1 MSASDNTNG
10 DGRSES
16 PDSSPIST
24 IRPGDEITPSM
35 TRVNPNDS
43 WTHNSDEIKAV
54 PEIEEV
60 PNVQDEKRQAMIR
73 DIGNDSPNTDS
84 RQNDF
89 TPFKLARMAE
99 SKSLDM
105 LEAYGGTESILRGL
119 GTDAKRGL
127 SLSASEI
134 EERQRV
140 YGRNVLPTR
149 KSKTL
154 LQLMWMVLQQKV
166 LVLLSC
172 AAIVAL
178 ALGLFQDFGVER
190 EQYSCGDGSE
200 TCTKPPVDWVKGV
213 AIMIAVAIVVVFSSL
228 NDWQKERQFKELN
241 EKKDDRTVKVIRDGN
256 ETVVNI
262 KDLIVGDVAIL
273 DPGEIAPC
281 DGVFL
286 SGYNVRC
293 DESSI
298 TGESDAIKKVAY
310 AEYRLARASGNIHPH
325 TDCFVIS
332 GSKILEGVGNYVIV
346 AVGELSCNG
355 RIMMAMRSE
364 SDDTPMQKKLK
375 KLADLIAKLATTVSL
390 LLFTVLLIRF
400 FVQLGSNSPPRTS
413 SEKGVAFVDIL
424 VISVSVFVVAIPEGL
439 PLAVTL
445 ALALATRRMTA
456 EKLLVRVLSG
466 CETMA
471 NATVI
476 CTDKTGTLTQN
487 EMAVVAGA
495 VGVRAKFVRR
505 LAENPARSNAGEEP
519 GLKESTEQKERR
531 LKHVDDFSL
540 DESELE
546 KVLSPA
552 LKRCFNEAIC
562 VNSTAFEDM
571 DHVTGERVFVGS
583 KTETALLR
591 FAKELGWPD
600 YQATRA
606 NAKIV
611 QMIPF
616 SSERKA
622 MGVVVETRDGQ
633 WRLYL
638 KGASE
643 ILTKKCTR
651 HVVVAR
657 PDEVAKDNED
667 EIETA
672 AIDNIERDNISR
684 NITFYASQALRTIA
698 VCYRELESWPP
709 KGLDAE
715 GDEVSY
721 DDLAT
726 DLTLIG
732 ITAIEDPLR
741 EGVTEAVAQCRR
753 AGVQVKM
760 CTGDNV
766 LTARSIAQ
774 QCGIYAPGGVV
785 MEGPV
790 FRELDD
796 REMLEV
802 VPKLQVLARS
812 SPEDKKIL
820 VEKLKEL
827 GEVVGVTG
835 DGTNDGPALKT
846 AHVGFSMGLTGTEVA
861 KEASDI
867 ILMDDNFANI
877 VKAIMWGRCVNDA
890 LRKFL
895 QFQISANI
903 TAVLITFISAVART
917 QDNSAL
923 SAVQLLWVNIIMN
936 TFAALALATDPA
948 TPALLDRTP
957 DKMSASLFTVDMY
970 KQILGQAL
978 YQTTIILV
986 FHFAGESIFNL
997 TGDDNN
1003 EAVQFDNKLKL
1014 STLVFNAFVF
1024 AQIFNSINCRRIGN
1038 HKNIFHGMYRNPY
1051 FIGILLIEIGCQIII
1066 VFFGGQAFSVT
1077 DISGKFW
1084 GISLALG
1091 VVSIP
1096 LGFLIRC
1103 ISNPPIERFFCKIG
1117 LMRDRSILPTERPS
1131 NGTGADENEDSH
1143 VMKVLDKLRFWSPRS
1158 SVAFSRSTTLIGT
1171 GVANSSVTPK
1181 LITNREIGVLPASPS
1196 QVGSEGRRAEA
1207 REINE
1212 KTNMDCASADNANA
1226 NG

>member
-10 DGRSES
+10 DGRDES

-35 TRVNPNDS
+35 TRVSPNDT
-43 WTHNSDEIKAV
+43 WTPNSDEIKAV
-54 PEIEEV
+54 PEIEKIS
-60 PNVQDEKRQAMIR
+60 NVQDEKRQVMIR
-73 DIGNDSPNTDS
+73 DVGHDIPNTGS
-84 RQNDF
+84 CQNEF
-89 TPFKLARMAE
+89 TPFKLAHMAE
-99 SKSLDM
+99 SKILDM
-105 LEAYGGTESILRGL
+105 LEAYGGIESILRGL

-140 YGRNVLPTR
+140 YGRNVLPIQ

-154 LQLMWMVLQQKV
+154 FQLMWLVLQQKV
-166 LVLLSC
+166 LILLTC
-172 AAIVAL
+172 AAIIAL
-178 ALGLFQDFGVER
+178 ALGLFQDFGIQR
-190 EQYSCGDGSE
+190 EQYSCGYGSE
-200 TCTKPPVDWVKGV
+200 TCAEPSVDWVKGV

-241 EKKDDRTVKVIRDGN
+241 EKKDDRTVKAIRDGN

-273 DPGEIAPC
+273 DPGEVAPC

-298 TGESDAIKKVAY
+298 TGESDAIKKAPY
-310 AEYRLARASGNIHPH
+310 AEYRLAKASGTFHSH

-332 GSKILEGVGNYVIV
+332 GRRGISRHLSGLCCKILEGVGNYVII

-355 RIMMAMRSE
+355 RIMMAMRSDVE
-364 SDDTPMQKKLK
+364 DTPMQKKLK
-375 KLADLIAKLATTVSL
+375 KLADLIAKIATTVSL

-400 FVQLGSNSPPRTS
+400 FVQLGSNNPPRTS
-413 SEKGVAFVDIL
+413 SEKGGAFVDIL
-424 VISVSVFVVAIPEGL
+424 AISVSVFVVAIPEGL
-439 PLAVTL
+439 PLA
-445 ALALATRRMTA
+445 
-456 EKLLVRVLSG
+456 
-466 CETMA
+466 TMA

-487 EMAVVAGA
+487 EMMVVAGA

-505 LAENPARSNAGEEP
+505 LAENPARSNVGEEP
-519 GLKESTEQKERR
+519 GFKESTEQKQRR

-540 DESELE
+540 DENELE
-546 KVLSPA
+546 TVLSPA
-552 LKRCFNEAIC
+552 LKRCFNDAIC
-562 VNSTAFEDM
+562 VNSTVFEDV
-571 DHVTGERVFVGS
+571 DHVTGGRIFVGS

-591 FAKELGWPD
+591 FAKELGWSD
-600 YQATRA
+600 YQTTRA
-606 NAKIV
+606 NAKVV

-622 MGVVVETRDGQ
+622 MGVVAETHDGQ

-657 PDEVAKDNED
+657 PDEVAHDNED
-667 EIETA
+667 EVETA
-672 AIDNIERDNISR
+672 AIDNIERDDISR
-684 NITFYASQALRTIA
+684 SITFYSSQALRTIA
-698 VCYRELESWPP
+698 VCYRDLESWPP
-709 KGLDAE
+709 TGLDVEDA
-715 GDEVSY
+715 DEVSY

-741 EGVTEAVAQCRR
+741 DCITEAVTQCRR

-766 LTARSIAQ
+766 LTARSITQ
-774 QCGIYAPGGVV
+774 QCGIFTPGGVV

-903 TAVLITFISAVART
+903 TAVFITFVSAVART

-957 DKMSASLFTVDMY
+957 DKVSASLFAADMY
-970 KQILGQAL
+970 KQILGQGL

-986 FHFAGESIFNL
+986 FHFAGESIFTL

-1003 EAVQFDNKLKL
+1003 EAVQYDNRLKL
-1014 STLVFNAFVF
+1014 STFVFNAFVF

-1051 FIGILLIEIGCQIII
+1051 FIGILLIEISCQIII
-1066 VFFGGQAFSVT
+1066 VFIGGRAFSVT
-1077 DISGKFW
+1077 EISGKFW

-1103 ISNPPIERFFCKIG
+1103 IPNPPVERLFCKIG
-1117 LMRDRSILPTERPS
+1117 LMRDRSILPTERPNS
-1131 NGTGADENEDSH
+1131 GPGADESGDSR
-1143 VMKVLDKLRFWSPRS
+1143 VMKVLDRLRFWSPRS
-1158 SVAFSRSTTLIGT
+1158 SVAFSRSTTLVGT
-1171 GVANSSVTPK
+1171 GVVNSSVTPK
-1181 LITNREIGVLPASPS
+1181 LITNREVDVLPASPS
-1196 QVGSEGRRAEA
+1196 RDGREGRRAKA
-1207 REINE
+1207 LDINE
-1212 KTNMDCASADNANA
+1212 KTNMDSTPAGNANA